1 MTWYHELGIKYPLFQ
16 GGMAWASNAEL
27 VATVSNNGALGI
39 IGSGGRTANELRRMI
54 RKTKTLT
61 SQPFGVNLML
71 LDKNIKQLLEVICE
85 EKISVVTTGAG
96 SPKEIIDTIIANNIK
111 LFPVVPNKEIAL
123 KMLKL
128 PIFGIIVEGN
138 EAGGHVGSQ
147 NLASLLKEIAPIC
160 PLPLIAAGGIYD
172 HHTASLANIL
182 GANGVQVGTA
192 FLLAKECQIS
202 PIYQELICK
211 SEENGT
217 SLISDK
223 NGHLTRLLNISSE
236 YPLNKSLKAA
246 VEKGDL
252 INGAFM
258 AGSSSAYLEKIEPV
272 ETIIQRIMKK

>member
-27 VATVSNNGALGI
+27 VAAVSNNGALGI

-147 NLASLLKEIAPIC
+147 NLDSLLKDIAPIC

-202 PIYQELICK
+202 PIYQEIICK

-217 SLISDK
+217 SLISDE

>member
-27 VATVSNNGALGI
+27 VAAVSNNGALGI

-61 SQPFGVNLML
+61 SHPFGVNLML

-123 KMLKL
+123 KMFKL
-128 PIFGIIVEGN
+128 PISGIIVEGN

-223 NGHLTRLLNISSE
+223 NDHLTRLLNISSE
-236 YPLNKSLKAA
+236 HSSNKSLKAA
-246 VEKGDL
+246 VETGDL

-258 AGSSSAYLEKIEPV
+258 AGSSSTYLEKIEPV